1 MYFLLFQD
9 LNLTWNS
16 DVPDFTVCFQR
27 SAVVWLP
34 CFFLWATMPIY
45 GVYLSRCKKDIIPAN
60 WLNTSKT
67 VKYFFL
73 FASHQ
78 TRCLKNFL
86 LPSWFS
92 GSFWCFGSPGRIWI
106 IICRLF
112 CGSLLHP
119 RFNEVE
125 RGVYWFHLVHPS
137 VYPSVDGT
145 MYVRSVSSTVF
156 NGSISYLHLL

>member
-1 MYFLLFQD
+1 MCIFVLFQD

-67 VKYFFL
+67 VKYFI
-73 FASHQ
+73 
-78 TRCLKNFL
+78 FL
-86 LPSWFS
+86 LHIKRINWQVSWNLVLIKCTVMLLLQVQ
-92 GSFWCFGSPGRIWI
+92 SFVI
-106 IICRLF
+106 I
-112 CGSLLHP
+112 
-119 RFNEVE
+119 
-125 RGVYWFHLVHPS
+125 HLKS
-137 VYPSVDGT
+137 E
-145 MYVRSVSSTVF
+145 
-156 NGSISYLHLL
+156 SYLSILCKCGWLCVCQISKTSNQGPSHTVMTGDFCLSTPNT